1 MKNILNKNKF
11 KKFPIISLLI
21 VAMCGG
27 SSTTVETSEAPPVEI
42 DTEVEVDNDFNEENQ
57 NEENQNEENQNE
69 ENQNEEFVVLEFDLD
84 YEINKIFSCLDS
96 KGVGGLPY
104 PETNTSEIVVRFDD
118 GYDEAF
124 FDLFYALIPECEE
137 ELEKDKIYAQDEG
150 NQDEGNQDEGN
161 QDEGNQDEGNQ
172 DEGNQDEGNQD
183 EGNQGSNTNRD
194 TSNDTVVKFEIVD
207 TYPHAACLNT
217 HLDVFINVFGIYVV
231 STSSIPE
238 VYQQHT
244 ANVLAQYIDNDADGV
259 PDDEKIIAN
268 LRDRLAVF
276 PIWTPELREK
286 VFSEPCDVHT
296 AASMYRGNSDD
307 DSDAWALN
315 GGITSTNNINTRSG
329 VNWDTNLEEVWH
341 LISSAYYQVYPEY
354 FADGRD
360 CESCTGEYSKL
371 TDALDAARGGRF
383 FEAPST
389 YPEGAW
395 YRYDIPYVGQAHEY
409 MYWILMAN
417 FNALD
422 PSITTYCENV
432 YAEWRGGCN
441 KEELKQKDVLAY
453 DLLNNYGFK
462 IPTVIPDGNYKGNS

>member
-1 MKNILNKNKF
+1 
-11 KKFPIISLLI
+11 
-21 VAMCGG
+21 MCGG

-57 NEENQNEENQNE
+57 NEANQNEQNQNE

-104 PETNTSEIVVRFDD
+104 PEINTSEIVVRFDD

-183 EGNQGSNTNRD
+183 EGNQDEGNQDEGNQDEGNQGSNSNRD
-194 TSNDTVVKFEIVD
+194 TSNDTVVQFEIVD

-276 PIWTPELREK
+276 PVWTPELREK

-383 FEAPST
+383 FEAPSK

-395 YRYDIPYVGQAHEY
+395 YTYDIPYVGQAHEY

-422 PSITTYCENV
+422 PSITTYCENI

>member
-57 NEENQNEENQNE
+57 NEANQNEENQNE

-104 PETNTSEIVVRFDD
+104 PEINTSEIVVRFDD

-150 NQDEGNQDEGN
+150 NQDEGNQ
-161 QDEGNQDEGNQ
+161 
-172 DEGNQDEGNQD
+172 
-183 EGNQGSNTNRD
+183 GSNSNRD
-194 TSNDTVVKFEIVD
+194 TSNDTVVQFEIVD

-276 PIWTPELREK
+276 PVWTPELREK

-383 FEAPST
+383 FEAPSK

-395 YRYDIPYVGQAHEY
+395 YTYDIPYVGQAHEY

-422 PSITTYCENV
+422 PSITTYCENI

>member
-1 MKNILNKNKF
+1 MINILNKNKLR
-11 KKFPIISLLI
+11 KFPLISLLI
-21 VAMCGG
+21 LAMCGG
-27 SSTTVETSEAPPVEI
+27 SSTTVETSDAPPVEI

-57 NEENQNEENQNE
+57 NEE
-69 ENQNEEFVVLEFDLD
+69 FVVLEFDLD
-84 YEINKIFSCLDS
+84 YEIDKIFSCLDS

-104 PETNTSEIVVRFDD
+104 PEVNTSEIVVRFDD

-150 NQDEGNQDEGN
+150 NQDEGNQE
-161 QDEGNQDEGNQ
+161 
-172 DEGNQDEGNQD
+172 
-183 EGNQGSNTNRD
+183 SNTDRD
-194 TSNDTVVKFEIVD
+194 TSNDTVVNFEIVD

-276 PIWTPELREK
+276 PVWTPELREK

-360 CESCTGEYSKL
+360 CESCTGEFSKL

-395 YRYDIPYVGQAHEY
+395 YTYDIPYVGQAHEY

>member
-1 MKNILNKNKF
+1 MISILNKNKF

-57 NEENQNEENQNE
+57 NEENQNEE
-69 ENQNEEFVVLEFDLD
+69 FVVLEFDLD
-84 YEINKIFSCLDS
+84 YEIDKIFSCLDS

-104 PETNTSEIVVRFDD
+104 PEVNTSEIVVRFDD

-150 NQDEGNQDEGN
+150 NQDEGNQDDGN
-161 QDEGNQDEGNQ
+161 QDD
-172 DEGNQDEGNQD
+172 GNQD
-183 EGNQGSNTNRD
+183 EGNQGSNTDRD

-276 PIWTPELREK
+276 PVWTPELREK

-360 CESCTGEYSKL
+360 CESCTGEFSKL

-395 YRYDIPYVGQAHEY
+395 YTYDIPYVGQAHEY

>member
-1 MKNILNKNKF
+1 MINILNKNKF

-57 NEENQNEENQNE
+57 NEENQNEE
-69 ENQNEEFVVLEFDLD
+69 FVVLEFDLD
-84 YEINKIFSCLDS
+84 YEIDKIFSCLDS

-104 PETNTSEIVVRFDD
+104 PEVNTSEIVVRFDD

-137 ELEKDKIYAQDEG
+137 ELEKDKIYA
-150 NQDEGNQDEGN
+150 

-276 PIWTPELREK
+276 PVWTPELREK

-360 CESCTGEYSKL
+360 CESCTGEFSKL

-395 YRYDIPYVGQAHEY
+395 YTYDIPYVGQAHEY

>member
-57 NEENQNEENQNE
+57 NEANQNEENQNE

-104 PETNTSEIVVRFDD
+104 PEINTSEIVVRFDD

-161 QDEGNQDEGNQ
+161 QDEGNQ
-172 DEGNQDEGNQD
+172 
-183 EGNQGSNTNRD
+183 GSNSNRD
-194 TSNDTVVKFEIVD
+194 TSNDTVVQFEIVD

-276 PIWTPELREK
+276 PVWTPELREK

-383 FEAPST
+383 FEAPSK

-395 YRYDIPYVGQAHEY
+395 YTYDIPYVGQAHEY

-422 PSITTYCENV
+422 PSITTYCENI

>member
-42 DTEVEVDNDFNEENQ
+42 DTEVEVDNNFNEENQ

-104 PETNTSEIVVRFDD
+104 PEINTSEIVVRFDD

-150 NQDEGNQDEGN
+150 NQDEGNQ
-161 QDEGNQDEGNQ
+161 
-172 DEGNQDEGNQD
+172 
-183 EGNQGSNTNRD
+183 GSNSNRD
-194 TSNDTVVKFEIVD
+194 TSNDTVVQFEIVD

-276 PIWTPELREK
+276 PVWTPELREK

-383 FEAPST
+383 FEAPSK

-395 YRYDIPYVGQAHEY
+395 YTYDIPYVGQAHEY

-422 PSITTYCENV
+422 PSITTYCENI

>member
-42 DTEVEVDNDFNEENQ
+42 DTEVEVDNDF
-57 NEENQNEENQNE
+57 NEENQNE

-150 NQDEGNQDEGN
+150 NQDEGNQ
-161 QDEGNQDEGNQ
+161 
-172 DEGNQDEGNQD
+172 
-183 EGNQGSNTNRD
+183 GSNSNRD
-194 TSNDTVVKFEIVD
+194 TSNDTVVQFEIVD

>member
-1 MKNILNKNKF
+1 MIAFLVSQITRRVEYRNEKAFTSFL
-11 KKFPIISLLI
+11 LLI
-21 VAMCGG
+21 TFC
-27 SSTTVETSEAPPVEI
+27 SSGAENTEI
-42 DTEVEVDNDFNEENQ
+42 QNTNNNEQSQEIA
-57 NEENQNEENQNE
+57 
-69 ENQNEEFVVLEFDLD
+69 QNEEFEVFSVDLGYD
-84 YEINKIFSCLDS
+84 IYELYSCLDA
-96 KGVGGLPY
+96 KGLRGLPE
-104 PETNTSEIVVRFDD
+104 PEINTSEIVVRFDD

-276 PIWTPELREK
+276 PVWTPELREK

-360 CESCTGEYSKL
+360 CESCTGEFSKL

-395 YRYDIPYVGQAHEY
+395 YTYDIPYVGQAHEY

>member
-1 MKNILNKNKF
+1 MINILNKNKLR
-11 KKFPIISLLI
+11 KFPLISLLI
-21 VAMCGG
+21 LAMCGG

-57 NEENQNEENQNE
+57 NEENQNEE
-69 ENQNEEFVVLEFDLD
+69 FVVLEFDLD
-84 YEINKIFSCLDS
+84 YEIDKIFSCLDS
-96 KGVGGLPY
+96 KGLGGLPY
-104 PETNTSEIVVRFDD
+104 PETNTSEIVIRFDD

-172 DEGNQDEGNQD
+172 DEGNQDEGNQ
-183 EGNQGSNTNRD
+183 GSNTNRD
-194 TSNDTVVKFEIVD
+194 TSNDTIVTFEIVD

-276 PIWTPELREK
+276 PVWTPELREK

-360 CESCTGEYSKL
+360 CESCTGEFSKL

-395 YRYDIPYVGQAHEY
+395 YTYDIPYVGQAHEY

>member
-1 MKNILNKNKF
+1 MINILNKNKLR
-11 KKFPIISLLI
+11 KFPLISLLI
-21 VAMCGG
+21 LAMCGG

-57 NEENQNEENQNE
+57 NEEFEV
-69 ENQNEEFVVLEFDLD
+69 FTVDLEYDI
-84 YEINKIFSCLDS
+84 YELYGCLDS
-96 KGVGGLPY
+96 KGLPGLPE
-104 PETNTSEIVVRFDD
+104 PEINTSEIVVRFDD

-183 EGNQGSNTNRD
+183 EGNQDEGNQDEGNQGSNTNRD
-194 TSNDTVVKFEIVD
+194 TSNDTVVNFEIVD

-276 PIWTPELREK
+276 PVWTPELREK

-360 CESCTGEYSKL
+360 CESCTGEFSKL

-395 YRYDIPYVGQAHEY
+395 YTYDIPYVGQAHEY

>member
-1 MKNILNKNKF
+1 MINILNKNKF
-11 KKFPIISLLI
+11 KKYPIISLLI

-42 DTEVEVDNDFNEENQ
+42 DTEVEVDNNF
-57 NEENQNEENQNE
+57 NEENQNE

-84 YEINKIFSCLDS
+84 YEIDKIFSCLDS

-104 PETNTSEIVVRFDD
+104 PEVNTSEIVVRFDD

-161 QDEGNQDEGNQ
+161 QDEGNQ
-172 DEGNQDEGNQD
+172 
-183 EGNQGSNTNRD
+183 GSNTDRD

-276 PIWTPELREK
+276 PVWTPELREK

-360 CESCTGEYSKL
+360 CESCTGEFSKL

-395 YRYDIPYVGQAHEY
+395 YTYDIPYVGQAHEY

>member
-11 KKFPIISLLI
+11 KKFPIVSLLI

-57 NEENQNEENQNE
+57 NEE
-69 ENQNEEFVVLEFDLD
+69 FVVLEFDLD
-84 YEINKIFSCLDS
+84 YEIDKIFSCLDS

-104 PETNTSEIVVRFDD
+104 PEVNTSEIVVRFDD

-137 ELEKDKIYAQDEG
+137 ELEKDKIYA
-150 NQDEGNQDEGN
+150 

-276 PIWTPELREK
+276 PVWTPELREK

-360 CESCTGEYSKL
+360 CESCTGEFSKL

-395 YRYDIPYVGQAHEY
+395 YTYDIPYVGQAHEY

>member
-1 MKNILNKNKF
+1 MISILNKNKF

-57 NEENQNEENQNE
+57 NEENQNEE
-69 ENQNEEFVVLEFDLD
+69 FVVLEFDLD
-84 YEINKIFSCLDS
+84 YEIDKIFSCLDS

-104 PETNTSEIVVRFDD
+104 PEVNTSEIVVRFDD

-161 QDEGNQDEGNQ
+161 QDEGNQDDGNQ
-172 DEGNQDEGNQD
+172 DDGNQDD
-183 EGNQGSNTNRD
+183 GNQGSNTDRD

-276 PIWTPELREK
+276 PVWTPELREK

-360 CESCTGEYSKL
+360 CESCTGEFSKL

-395 YRYDIPYVGQAHEY
+395 YTYDIPYVGQAHEY

>member
-1 MKNILNKNKF
+1 MINILNKNKLR
-11 KKFPIISLLI
+11 KFPLISLLI
-21 VAMCGG
+21 LAMCGG

-57 NEENQNEENQNE
+57 NEEFEV
-69 ENQNEEFVVLEFDLD
+69 FTVDLEYDI
-84 YEINKIFSCLDS
+84 YELYGCLDS
-96 KGVGGLPY
+96 KGLPGLPE
-104 PETNTSEIVVRFDD
+104 PEINTSEIVVRFDD

-161 QDEGNQDEGNQ
+161 QDEGNQ
-172 DEGNQDEGNQD
+172 
-183 EGNQGSNTNRD
+183 GSNSNRD
-194 TSNDTVVKFEIVD
+194 TSNDTVVNFEIVD

-276 PIWTPELREK
+276 PVWTPELREK

-395 YRYDIPYVGQAHEY
+395 YTYDIPYVGQAHEY

>member
-1 MKNILNKNKF
+1 MISILNKNKF

-57 NEENQNEENQNE
+57 NEENQNEE
-69 ENQNEEFVVLEFDLD
+69 FVVLEFDLD
-84 YEINKIFSCLDS
+84 YEIDKIFSCLDS

-104 PETNTSEIVVRFDD
+104 PEVNTSEIVVRFDD

-150 NQDEGNQDEGN
+150 NQDEGNQDDGN
-161 QDEGNQDEGNQ
+161 QDD
-172 DEGNQDEGNQD
+172 
-183 EGNQGSNTNRD
+183 GNQGSNTDRD

-276 PIWTPELREK
+276 PVWTPELREK

-360 CESCTGEYSKL
+360 CESCTGEFSKL

-395 YRYDIPYVGQAHEY
+395 YTYDIPYVGQAHEY

>member
-1 MKNILNKNKF
+1 MINILNKNKF

-57 NEENQNEENQNE
+57 NEE
-69 ENQNEEFVVLEFDLD
+69 FVVLEFDLD
-84 YEINKIFSCLDS
+84 YEIDKIFSCLDS

-104 PETNTSEIVVRFDD
+104 PEVNTSEIVVRFDD

-137 ELEKDKIYAQDEG
+137 ELEKDKIYA
-150 NQDEGNQDEGN
+150 
-161 QDEGNQDEGNQ
+161 Q

-276 PIWTPELREK
+276 PVWTPELREK

-360 CESCTGEYSKL
+360 CESCTGEFSKL

-395 YRYDIPYVGQAHEY
+395 YTYDIPYVGQAHEY

>member
-42 DTEVEVDNDFNEENQ
+42 DTEVEVDNNF
-57 NEENQNEENQNE
+57 NEENQNE

-84 YEINKIFSCLDS
+84 YEIDKIFSCLDS
-96 KGVGGLPY
+96 KGLGGLPY
-104 PETNTSEIVVRFDD
+104 PEVNTSEIVVRFDD

-137 ELEKDKIYAQDEG
+137 ELEKDKIYA
-150 NQDEGNQDEGN
+150 
-161 QDEGNQDEGNQ
+161 QDEGNQ

-276 PIWTPELREK
+276 PVWTPELREK

-360 CESCTGEYSKL
+360 CESCTGEFSKL

-395 YRYDIPYVGQAHEY
+395 YTYDIPYVGQAHEY

>member
-1 MKNILNKNKF
+1 MRKYT
-11 KKFPIISLLI
+11 IILLI
-21 VAMCGG
+21 FVMCGG

-42 DTEVEVDNDFNEENQ
+42 DTEVEVDNNFNEENQ

-172 DEGNQDEGNQD
+172 
-183 EGNQGSNTNRD
+183 GSNTNRD

-276 PIWTPELREK
+276 PVWTPELREK

-360 CESCTGEYSKL
+360 CESCTGEFSKL

-383 FEAPST
+383 FEAAST

-395 YRYDIPYVGQAHEY
+395 YTYDIPYVGQAHEY

>member
-1 MKNILNKNKF
+1 
-11 KKFPIISLLI
+11 
-21 VAMCGG
+21 MCGG

-42 DTEVEVDNDFNEENQ
+42 DTEVEVDNNF
-57 NEENQNEENQNE
+57 NEENQNE

-84 YEINKIFSCLDS
+84 YEIDKIFSCLDS

-104 PETNTSEIVVRFDD
+104 PEVNTSEIVVRFDD

-172 DEGNQDEGNQD
+172 DEGNQDEGNQ
-183 EGNQGSNTNRD
+183 GSNSNRD

-276 PIWTPELREK
+276 PVWTPELREK

-360 CESCTGEYSKL
+360 CESCTGEFSKL

-395 YRYDIPYVGQAHEY
+395 YTYDIPYVGQAHEY

>member
-27 SSTTVETSEAPPVEI
+27 SSTTVETSEAAPVEI

-57 NEENQNEENQNE
+57 NEENQNEE
-69 ENQNEEFVVLEFDLD
+69 FVVLEFDLD
-84 YEINKIFSCLDS
+84 YEIDKIFSCLDS

-104 PETNTSEIVVRFDD
+104 PEINTSEIVVRFDD

-161 QDEGNQDEGNQ
+161 QDD
-172 DEGNQDEGNQD
+172 GNQDEGNQD

-276 PIWTPELREK
+276 PVWTPELREK

-360 CESCTGEYSKL
+360 CESCTGEFSKL

-395 YRYDIPYVGQAHEY
+395 YTYDIPYVGQAHEY

>member
-57 NEENQNEENQNE
+57 NEANQNEENQNE

-104 PETNTSEIVVRFDD
+104 PEINTSEIVVRFDD

-161 QDEGNQDEGNQ
+161 Q
-172 DEGNQDEGNQD
+172 
-183 EGNQGSNTNRD
+183 GSNSNRD
-194 TSNDTVVKFEIVD
+194 TSNDTVVQFEIVD

-276 PIWTPELREK
+276 PVWTPELREK

-383 FEAPST
+383 FEAPSK

-395 YRYDIPYVGQAHEY
+395 YTYDIPYVGQAHEY

-422 PSITTYCENV
+422 PSITTYCENI

>member
-1 MKNILNKNKF
+1 M
-11 KKFPIISLLI
+11 
-21 VAMCGG
+21 
-27 SSTTVETSEAPPVEI
+27 
-42 DTEVEVDNDFNEENQ
+42 
-57 NEENQNEENQNE
+57 
-69 ENQNEEFVVLEFDLD
+69 
-84 YEINKIFSCLDS
+84 DS

-104 PETNTSEIVVRFDD
+104 PEINTSKIVVRFDD

-183 EGNQGSNTNRD
+183 EGNQGSNSNRD
-194 TSNDTVVKFEIVD
+194 TSNDTVVQFEIVD

-276 PIWTPELREK
+276 PVWTPELREK

-383 FEAPST
+383 FEAPSK

-395 YRYDIPYVGQAHEY
+395 YTYDIPYVGQAHEY

-422 PSITTYCENV
+422 PSITTYCENI

>member
-1 MKNILNKNKF
+1 M
-11 KKFPIISLLI
+11 KKFSIPFLI
-21 VAMCGG
+21 LITFC
-27 SSTTVETSEAPPVEI
+27 SSGAENTELQNTNNNEQSQEI
-42 DTEVEVDNDFNEENQ
+42 A
-57 NEENQNEENQNE
+57 
-69 ENQNEEFVVLEFDLD
+69 QNEEFKVFSVDLGYD
-84 YEINKIFSCLDS
+84 IYELYSCLDA
-96 KGVGGLPY
+96 KGLRGLPE
-104 PETNTSEIVVRFDD
+104 PEINTSEIVVRFDD

-161 QDEGNQDEGNQ
+161 QDEGNQ
-172 DEGNQDEGNQD
+172 
-183 EGNQGSNTNRD
+183 GSNTDRD
-194 TSNDTVVKFEIVD
+194 TSNDTVVQFEIVD

-276 PIWTPELREK
+276 PVWTPELREK

-360 CESCTGEYSKL
+360 CESCTGEFSKL

-395 YRYDIPYVGQAHEY
+395 YTYDIPYVGQAHEY

>member
-57 NEENQNEENQNE
+57 NEANQNE

-104 PETNTSEIVVRFDD
+104 PEINTSEIVVRFDD

-172 DEGNQDEGNQD
+172 DEGNQ
-183 EGNQGSNTNRD
+183 GSNSNRD
-194 TSNDTVVKFEIVD
+194 TSNDTVVQFEIVD

-276 PIWTPELREK
+276 PVWTPELREK

-383 FEAPST
+383 FEAPSK

-395 YRYDIPYVGQAHEY
+395 YTYDIPYVGQAHEY

-422 PSITTYCENV
+422 PSITTYCENI

>member
-57 NEENQNEENQNE
+57 NEANQNEENQNE

-104 PETNTSEIVVRFDD
+104 PEINTSEIVVRFDD

-172 DEGNQDEGNQD
+172 DEGNQDEGNQ
-183 EGNQGSNTNRD
+183 GSNSNRD
-194 TSNDTVVKFEIVD
+194 TSNDTVVQFEIVD

-276 PIWTPELREK
+276 PVWTPELREK

-383 FEAPST
+383 FEAPSK

-395 YRYDIPYVGQAHEY
+395 YTYDIPYVGQAHEY

-422 PSITTYCENV
+422 PSITTYCENI

>member
-1 MKNILNKNKF
+1 MINILNKNKLR
-11 KKFPIISLLI
+11 KFPLISLLI
-21 VAMCGG
+21 LAMCGG

-57 NEENQNEENQNE
+57 NEANQNEENQNE

-104 PETNTSEIVVRFDD
+104 PEINTSEIVVRFDD

-172 DEGNQDEGNQD
+172 DEGNQ
-183 EGNQGSNTNRD
+183 GSNSNRD
-194 TSNDTVVKFEIVD
+194 TSNDTVVQFEIVD

-276 PIWTPELREK
+276 PVWTPELREK

-383 FEAPST
+383 FEAPSK

-395 YRYDIPYVGQAHEY
+395 YTYDIPYVGQAHEY

-422 PSITTYCENV
+422 PSITTYCENI

>member
-1 MKNILNKNKF
+1 
-11 KKFPIISLLI
+11 
-21 VAMCGG
+21 MCGG

-57 NEENQNEENQNE
+57 NEANQNEENQNEANQNEENQNE

-104 PETNTSEIVVRFDD
+104 PEINTSEIVVRFDD

-172 DEGNQDEGNQD
+172 DEGNQDEGNQ
-183 EGNQGSNTNRD
+183 GSNSNRD
-194 TSNDTVVKFEIVD
+194 TSNDTVVQFEIVD

-276 PIWTPELREK
+276 PVWTPELREK

-383 FEAPST
+383 FEAPSK

-395 YRYDIPYVGQAHEY
+395 YTYDIPYVGQAHEY

-422 PSITTYCENV
+422 PSITTYCENI

>member
-1 MKNILNKNKF
+1 MINILNKNKLR
-11 KKFPIISLLI
+11 KFPLISLLI
-21 VAMCGG
+21 LAMCGG

-57 NEENQNEENQNE
+57 NEEFEV
-69 ENQNEEFVVLEFDLD
+69 FTVDLEYDI
-84 YEINKIFSCLDS
+84 YELYGCLDS
-96 KGVGGLPY
+96 KGLPGLPE
-104 PETNTSEIVVRFDD
+104 PEINTSEIVVRFDD

-150 NQDEGNQDEGN
+150 NQDEGNQ
-161 QDEGNQDEGNQ
+161 
-172 DEGNQDEGNQD
+172 
-183 EGNQGSNTNRD
+183 GSNSNRD
-194 TSNDTVVKFEIVD
+194 TSNDTVVNFEIVD

-244 ANVLAQYIDNDADGV
+244 ANVLAQYIDNDADCV

-276 PIWTPELREK
+276 PVWTPELREK

-360 CESCTGEYSKL
+360 CESCTGEFSKL

-395 YRYDIPYVGQAHEY
+395 YTYDIPYVGQAHEY

>member
-1 MKNILNKNKF
+1 MINILNKNKLR
-11 KKFPIISLLI
+11 KIPLITLLI

-57 NEENQNEENQNE
+57 NEENQNEE
-69 ENQNEEFVVLEFDLD
+69 FVVLEFDLD
-84 YEINKIFSCLDS
+84 YEINKIFGCLDS
-96 KGVGGLPY
+96 KGLGGLPY
-104 PETNTSEIVVRFDD
+104 PETNTFEIVVRFDD

-137 ELEKDKIYAQDEG
+137 ELEKDKIYA
-150 NQDEGNQDEGN
+150 
-161 QDEGNQDEGNQ
+161 
-172 DEGNQDEGNQD
+172 QDEGNQD

-276 PIWTPELREK
+276 PVWTPELREK

-360 CESCTGEYSKL
+360 CESCTGEFSKL

-395 YRYDIPYVGQAHEY
+395 YTYDIPYVGQAHEY

>member
-57 NEENQNEENQNE
+57 NEANQNE

-104 PETNTSEIVVRFDD
+104 PEINTSEIVVRFDD

-161 QDEGNQDEGNQ
+161 QDEGNQ
-172 DEGNQDEGNQD
+172 
-183 EGNQGSNTNRD
+183 GSNSNRD
-194 TSNDTVVKFEIVD
+194 TSNDTVVQFEIVD

-276 PIWTPELREK
+276 PVWTPELREK

-383 FEAPST
+383 FEAPSK

-395 YRYDIPYVGQAHEY
+395 YTYDIPYVGQAHEY

-422 PSITTYCENV
+422 PSITTYCENI

>member
-57 NEENQNEENQNE
+57 NEENQNEE
-69 ENQNEEFVVLEFDLD
+69 FVVLEFDLD
-84 YEINKIFSCLDS
+84 YEIDKIFSCLDS
-96 KGVGGLPY
+96 KGLGGLPY

-161 QDEGNQDEGNQ
+161 Q
-172 DEGNQDEGNQD
+172 
-183 EGNQGSNTNRD
+183 GSNTNRD

-231 STSSIPE
+231 STSNIPE

-276 PIWTPELREK
+276 PVWTPELREK

-360 CESCTGEYSKL
+360 CESCTGEFSKL

-395 YRYDIPYVGQAHEY
+395 YTYDIPYVGQAHEY

>member
-1 MKNILNKNKF
+1 MINILNKNKF

-57 NEENQNEENQNE
+57 NEENQNEE
-69 ENQNEEFVVLEFDLD
+69 FVVLEFDLD
-84 YEINKIFSCLDS
+84 YEIDKIFSCLDS

-104 PETNTSEIVVRFDD
+104 PEVNTSEIVVRFDD

-183 EGNQGSNTNRD
+183 EGNQGSNSNRD

-276 PIWTPELREK
+276 PVWTPELREK

-360 CESCTGEYSKL
+360 CESCTGEFSKL

-395 YRYDIPYVGQAHEY
+395 YTYDIPYVGQAHEY

>member
-1 MKNILNKNKF
+1 MINILNKNKF

-57 NEENQNEENQNE
+57 NEE
-69 ENQNEEFVVLEFDLD
+69 FVVLEFDLD
-84 YEINKIFSCLDS
+84 YEIDKIFGCLDS
-96 KGVGGLPY
+96 KGLGGLPY
-104 PETNTSEIVVRFDD
+104 PEVNTSEIVVRFDD

-137 ELEKDKIYAQDEG
+137 ELEKDKIYA
-150 NQDEGNQDEGN
+150 
-161 QDEGNQDEGNQ
+161 QDEGNQ

-276 PIWTPELREK
+276 PVWTPELREK

-360 CESCTGEYSKL
+360 CESCTGEFSKL

-395 YRYDIPYVGQAHEY
+395 YTYDIPYVGQAHEY

>member
-57 NEENQNEENQNE
+57 NEANQNE

-104 PETNTSEIVVRFDD
+104 PEINTSEIVVRFDD

-137 ELEKDKIYAQDEG
+137 ELEKDKIYA
-150 NQDEGNQDEGN
+150 
-161 QDEGNQDEGNQ
+161 Q

-276 PIWTPELREK
+276 PVWTPELREK

-383 FEAPST
+383 FEAPSK

-395 YRYDIPYVGQAHEY
+395 YTYDIPYVGQAHEY

-422 PSITTYCENV
+422 PSITTYCENI

>member
-1 MKNILNKNKF
+1 MINILNKNKLR
-11 KKFPIISLLI
+11 KFPLISLLI

-57 NEENQNEENQNE
+57 NEEFEV
-69 ENQNEEFVVLEFDLD
+69 FTVDLEYDI
-84 YEINKIFSCLDS
+84 YELYGCLDS
-96 KGVGGLPY
+96 KGLPGLPE
-104 PETNTSEIVVRFDD
+104 PEINTSEIVVRFDD

-161 QDEGNQDEGNQ
+161 QDEGNQ
-172 DEGNQDEGNQD
+172 
-183 EGNQGSNTNRD
+183 GSNSNRD
-194 TSNDTVVKFEIVD
+194 TSNDTVVNFEIVD

-276 PIWTPELREK
+276 PVWTPELREK

-360 CESCTGEYSKL
+360 CESCTGEFSKL

-395 YRYDIPYVGQAHEY
+395 YTYDIPYVGQAHEY

>member
-1 MKNILNKNKF
+1 MINILNKNKF
-11 KKFPIISLLI
+11 KKFPIVSLLI
-21 VAMCGG
+21 LAMCGG

-57 NEENQNEENQNE
+57 NEE
-69 ENQNEEFVVLEFDLD
+69 FVVLEFDLD
-84 YEINKIFSCLDS
+84 YEIDKIFSCLDS
-96 KGVGGLPY
+96 KGLGGLPY
-104 PETNTSEIVVRFDD
+104 PETNTSEIVIRFDD

-137 ELEKDKIYAQDEG
+137 ELEKDKIYA
-150 NQDEGNQDEGN
+150 

-276 PIWTPELREK
+276 PVWTPELREK

-360 CESCTGEYSKL
+360 CESCTGEFSKL

-395 YRYDIPYVGQAHEY
+395 YTYDIPYVGQAHEY

>member
-1 MKNILNKNKF
+1 MISILNKNKF

-57 NEENQNEENQNE
+57 NEENQNEE
-69 ENQNEEFVVLEFDLD
+69 FVVLEFDLD
-84 YEINKIFSCLDS
+84 YEIDKIFSCLDS

-104 PETNTSEIVVRFDD
+104 PEVNTSEIVVRFDD

-161 QDEGNQDEGNQ
+161 QDDGNQDDGNQ
-172 DEGNQDEGNQD
+172 DD
-183 EGNQGSNTNRD
+183 GNQGSNTDRD

-276 PIWTPELREK
+276 PVWTPELREK

-360 CESCTGEYSKL
+360 CESCTGEFSKL

-395 YRYDIPYVGQAHEY
+395 YTYDIPYVGQAHEY